1 MTDDEL
7 TEIMDTAHGLGVRV
21 AAHAHGTDGINAAL
35 RAGVDTIDHGSFL
48 DKESIRLFRQTGAYL
63 VPTLS
68 PSYKIPPFFTDAI
81 KAKAL
86 AASAASKANF
96 GSAYEAGVKIA
107 FGTDSA
113 VTKHGENA
121 DEFGMM
127 VESGMTAMD
136 AIRSATVVAAEL
148 LEMSDTLGTIEPGKM
163 ADIIAVESSPL
174 DDITVLENV
183 SVVIKDGK
191 QVK

>member
-1 MTDDEL
+1 
-7 TEIMDTAHGLGVRV
+7 
-21 AAHAHGTDGINAAL
+21 
-35 RAGVDTIDHGSFL
+35 
-48 DKESIRLFRQTGAYL
+48 

-68 PSYKIPPFFTDAI
+68 PGYKIPAQMDGNPFFTDAI
-81 KAKAL
+81 KTKAL

-127 VESGMTAMD
+127 VDSGMTEMD
-136 AIRSATVVAAEL
+136 AIRAATVTASEL
-148 LEMSDTLGTIEPGKM
+148 IEMSDTLGTIEAGKM
-163 ADIIAVESSPL
+163 ADIIAVDNNPL
-174 DDITVLENV
+174 DDITALENV
-183 SVVIKDGK
+183 SVVIKNGK